1 MGKYDDIIN
10 LKYPYESDA
19 PHPMPMHK
27 RAAQFR
33 GFSPLRGYA
42 ETIAES
48 QRQTTEKLELTE
60 DACRE
65 LSQRMAVVMAA
76 APVEVEIKHFV
87 PDARKS
93 GGSYQVTTG
102 RFLRVDS
109 GRSAAILAGGIVIRL
124 DDIVEI
130 DSPALA
136 DFL

>member
-65 LSQRMAVVMAA
+65 LSQRMAVVCGS
-76 APVEVEIKHFV
+76 
-87 PDARKS
+87 R
-93 GGSYQVTTG
+93 GGG
-102 RFLRVDS
+102 DKAFR
-109 GRSAAILAGGIVIRL
+109 A
-124 DDIVEI
+124 
-130 DSPALA
+130 
-136 DFL
+136 